1 MQQGQVKILL
11 CQQGMLGY
19 IVRSVSSAS
28 QTTQWLKCLVP
39 SGTPG
44 LPVPCRTPVP
54 PVLCGTP
61 SPPSPMWDTW
71 SPRKHLATRRLC
83 QPMCHI
89 VMKQVL
95 IKGVWTT
102 TLEDRCTH

>member
-19 IVRSVSSAS
+19 IVRSVLSAS
-28 QTTQWLKCLVP
+28 QTTQWLKCL
-39 SGTPG
+39 
-44 LPVPCRTPVP
+44 VPCRTPVP

-71 SPRKHLATRRLC
+71 SPRKHLATRRLG

-102 TLEDRCTH
+102 TLEDRCTL